1 MKKPSHSN
9 SGRRR
14 SFQQRNPQQNRN
26 TKPGGGG
33 QAGRPR
39 GQNGGKNRQATELW
53 LKSTSET
60 MTAHIPMV
68 SKTGERDNGQQR
80 RNDSRSGQGNGRQRQ
95 GRPSNNRNGSGER
108 NFRSKPFNP
117 SGNANGNG
125 GNTAPARSAAPTR
138 STAPAKATALPEVD
152 VDVPR
157 PDGLTQLTAGIE
169 PFELFCA
176 YHLGITPDRGYRP
189 SNINEVAN
197 RFRVDPPTIK
207 QALKDYDMD
216 PAALLD
222 RDFDMALGQLDIQ
235 VAPEGVDR
243 KELAKNIY
251 REFLEAET
259 VKRDWG
265 KILEEDRKE
274 NQKVFKD

>member
-26 TKPGGGG
+26 TKPGGPTN
-33 QAGRPR
+33 RPR
-39 GQNGGKNRQATELW
+39 NQNGSKNRQATELW
-53 LKSTSET
+53 LKSTSDT
-60 MTAHIPMV
+60 MTSHIPMV
-68 SKTGERDNGQQR
+68 SKANERDNNAPQR
-80 RNDSRSGQGNGRQRQ
+80 RNEPRSGQSNGRPRQ
-95 GRPSNNRNGSGER
+95 NRHNNARNGSSER
-108 NFRSKPFNP
+108 QFRSKPFTPPAATNGSSAP
-117 SGNANGNG
+117 VNA
-125 GNTAPARSAAPTR
+125 A
-138 STAPAKATALPEVD
+138 ALPQVD
-152 VDVPR
+152 EDVPR

-176 YHLGITPDRGYRP
+176 YHLGITPDRGYKP

-197 RFRVDPPTIK
+197 RFRVDPATIK

-251 REFLEAET
+251 QEFLEAET
-259 VKRDWG
+259 IKRDWG

-274 NQKVFKD
+274 NQKIFKS